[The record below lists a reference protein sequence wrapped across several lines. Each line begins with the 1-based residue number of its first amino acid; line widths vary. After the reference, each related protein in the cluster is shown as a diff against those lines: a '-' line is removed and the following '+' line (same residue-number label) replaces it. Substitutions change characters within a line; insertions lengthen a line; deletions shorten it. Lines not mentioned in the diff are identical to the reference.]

1 MKWIKLFEEFKKNN
15 EAGDLI
21 TPEDIIKAKNN
32 GEKIYAT
39 IIEEIPKNNP
49 DEPLEIKDIDEDDL
63 ISVDYKGKTG
73 YVKINNVDKIGKETN
88 ESVVNGIDLQSIIDS
103 IPDSDIPSETNLIL
117 EIGDKIVYTEGWCM
131 RCFSN
136 YDVYDRDGMVQMARE
151 IGERRLKKLP
161 RLPQYSKRFSGKEM
175 IDYKFVE
182 LDENNVNYALSIGIY
197 K

>member
-15 EAGDLI
+15 EVGDLI

-39 IIEEIPKNNP
+39 IIQEIPRNNP
-49 DEPLEIKDIDEDDL
+49 DKPLDIEDIDGNL
-63 ISVDYKGKTG
+63 ISVVGDNGEIG
-73 YVKINNVDKIGKETN
+73 YVKLKNVDKIGEETN
-88 ESVVNGIDLQSIIDS
+88 ENVVNEIDLQSIIDS

-117 EIGDKIVYTEGWCM
+117 EIDDKIIYTEGWCD

-136 YDVYDRDGMVQMARE
+136 YDVYDRDEMVELA
-151 IGERRLKKLP
+151 KKLTP
-161 RLPQYSKRFSGKEM
+161 ERLENIPKQPQYKRFRDKKL
-175 IDYKFVE
+175 IDWKFIE

>member
-1 MKWIKLFEEFKKNN
+1 MKWIKLFEDFKKNN

-21 TPEDIIKAKNN
+21 KPDDIINAKEND
-32 GEKIYAT
+32 EKVYAT
-39 IIEEIPKNNP
+39 IVGDIPGNDPK
-49 DEPLEIKDIDEDDL
+49 EPLQIIDIEDDL
-63 ISVDYKGKTG
+63 VTVSDSD
-73 YVKINNVDKIGKETN
+73 DKIGYVQLKN
-88 ESVVNGIDLQSIIDS
+88 IDKIDENNDFNLQSIIDS
-103 IPDSDIPSETNLIL
+103 IPDSDIPSETNKII
-117 EIGDKIVYTEGWCM
+117 EIGDKIIYTEGWCM

-136 YDVYDRDGMVQMARE
+136 YGVYDRDGMVQMARE
-151 IGERRLKKLP
+151 IGERRLKQIP

>member
-21 TPEDIIKAKNN
+21 TPEDIIKAKND
-32 GEKIYAT
+32 GQKIYAT
-39 IIEEIPKNNP
+39 IIEEIPGNNP
-49 DEPLEIKDIDEDDL
+49 DEPLIIKDIDEDDL

-73 YVKINNVDKIGKETN
+73 YVKLKNVDKIGEEIR
-88 ESVVNGIDLQSIIDS
+88 ESVVNEIDLQSIIDS
-103 IPDSDIPSETNLIL
+103 IPDSDIPSETNKIL
-117 EIGDKIVYTEGWCM
+117 EIGDKIIYTEGWCD

-136 YDVYDRDGMVQMARE
+136 YDVWDRDEMVELAKE
-151 IGERRLKKLP
+151 LTPGRLENIPKQPQYKRFRDKKL
-161 RLPQYSKRFSGKEM
+161 
-175 IDYKFVE
+175 IDWKFIE